1 MTELSRSQSSLL
13 PMARMSLLRM
23 DISTFES
30 AIVHKIN
37 FDLRQFIG
45 DFRK

>member
-1 MTELSRSQSSLL
+1 MIDPKEHIDWLSCYVN
-13 PMARMSLLRM
+13 MN
-23 DISTFES
+23 FES

-37 FDLRQFIG
+37 FDLGQFIG